1 VPAPDPVSAPEVQ
14 QSRSG
19 PEAVSAVARRLMQVA
34 SILQAVRRPCSDS
47 RDVPAL
53 VVPVSAPAVQRSWFE
68 SAAVSAGA
76 RRLLEAATIPQ
87 VARRP
92 CSDRQHAPEPAQ
104 VVVVSVPAVAAQ
116 RPWFGPVAVPAGA

>member
-1 VPAPDPVSAPEVQ
+1 
-14 QSRSG
+14 
-19 PEAVSAVARRLMQVA
+19 MQVA

-53 VVPVSAPAVQRSWFE
+53 VVPVSAPAVPVERSWFE

-92 CSDRQHAPEPAQ
+92 CSDSPD
-104 VVVVSVPAVAAQ
+104 VPALLVL
-116 RPWFGPVAVPAGA
+116 VLAVPAQRSWFESAAVSAGA